1 MKTAKIVTFEE
12 FEALKPSLGKIVCT
26 SGPFDPIHP
35 GHASC
40 MHESKQYGD
49 TLVVIVNGDTMLK
62 NKKGK
67 NFMDLKTRCHIVSY
81 ISGVDYVIPFE
92 IENDQTVI
100 EALKKIKPHVFTKGG
115 DRIDEKSIPEWN
127 TCKEHGIEVISG
139 VGLKK
144 DWSSSDFLREWGE
157 YWKNNK

>member
-1 MKTAKIVTFEE
+1 MEPAKIITFEE
-12 FEALKPSLGKIVCT
+12 FEKIRNDLGRIVCT
-26 SGPFDPIHP
+26 SGPFDPLHP

-40 MHESKQYGD
+40 MHESKKYGD

-62 NKKGK
+62 NKKGRH
-67 NFMDLKTRCHIVSY
+67 FMDLKTRCHIVSY
-81 ISGVDYVIPFE
+81 IKGVDIVIPFE

-100 EALKKIKPHVFTKGG
+100 EALKRIKPHVFTKGG

-127 TCKEHGIEVISG
+127 TCKENGIEIISG

-144 DWSSSDFLREWGE
+144 DWSSSDFLREWLE
-157 YWKNNK
+157 FWKSK